1 MQYHYYHF
9 SVHICAKYEN
19 RDSVNFLRISKDEQD
34 YAEKF
39 NLPPATTSR
48 RTVQAVKL
56 NLAKALIR
64 FDMEAYFPNEYEPF
78 QSTCKSKPLKKKRIL
93 NFLSKYFPFLEYYV
107 FSQKENVPLLEKW
120 YVIKIHFRFKPFL
133 YMYYSQTFA
142 PYKNFRHLGCSVQ

>member
-78 QSTCKSKPLKKKRIL
+78 QSTCKSHFQAIEKKTYFEFSLKVFPLSRIL
-93 NFLSKYFPFLEYYV
+93 PQSERKDTPFRKMV
-107 FSQKENVPLLEKW
+107 RN
-120 YVIKIHFRFKPFL
+120 
-133 YMYYSQTFA
+133 
-142 PYKNFRHLGCSVQ
+142 

>member
-1 MQYHYYHF
+1 M
-9 SVHICAKYEN
+9 VWTITVTIPNLPN
-19 RDSVNFLRISKDEQD
+19 RLVVQATLLSNLLFKVFLLYCISFEKVCFIFPCNIIIIILVCTFACKVWNSWLSELFLRISKDEQD

-78 QSTCKSKPLKKKRIL
+78 QSTCKSHFQAIEKKTYFEFSLIVFPL
-93 NFLSKYFPFLEYYV
+93 F
-107 FSQKENVPLLEKW
+107 
-120 YVIKIHFRFKPFL
+120 
-133 YMYYSQTFA
+133 
-142 PYKNFRHLGCSVQ
+142 